1 MTLQSQHFDKA
12 GTTVR
17 FNRFPY
23 NCYFRFGLSLNG
35 SFQKSGS
42 IFYYLAVPPRKFI
55 PGTLKK
61 KTLSEK
67 KLSALKKRHLTD
79 FAVITGAAGGLGQAF
94 ANELA
99 KKKINTILIDLPG
112 KGLPE
117 FCHYIKEKYQTQSVF
132 FETDLTKIKN
142 LLSLTERINKEFD
155 IFLLIN
161 NAGIGGTK
169 KFEEADIDYL
179 NNIIHLNVVATTILT
194 RQLLPNLKKRTK
206 SYILNVASM
215 AAFSPM
221 GFKTVYPASKVF
233 VYYFS
238 RGLNQELKGTN
249 VSVSVVSPGPM
260 RTNKE
265 VTRRIDSTRNFFG
278 KIGVM
283 TPCNVA
289 KISIRKMFKGK
300 PSILLNKANIFNWL
314 LMKIVPADIKIYLIT
329 RVAFKEILAEL
340 KTKK

>member
-1 MTLQSQHFDKA
+1 MTLQSQHFGKT
-12 GTTVR
+12 GTAVR
-17 FNRFPY
+17 FN
-23 NCYFRFGLSLNG
+23 
-35 SFQKSGS
+35 SFQKSDS
-42 IFYYLAVPPRKFI
+42 FFCYLAIPLRKFLI
-55 PGTLKK
+55 GHPTKKKETLSENKLSGLKK
-61 KTLSEK
+61 KHP
-67 KLSALKKRHLTD
+67 AD
-79 FAVITGAAGGLGQAF
+79 YAVITGAAGGLGQAF

-117 FCHYIKEKYQTQSVF
+117 FCHHISEKYQTKSVF
-132 FETDLTKIKN
+132 FESDLTKIKN
-142 LLSLTERINKEFD
+142 LLSLTEQINKEFN

-169 KFEEADIDYL
+169 KFDEADIDYL

-194 RQLLPNLKKRTK
+194 RQLLPNLKKQKK

-221 GFKTVYPASKVF
+221 GFKTVYPASKAF

-238 RGLNQELKGTN
+238 RGLSQELKGTN
-249 VSVSVVSPGPM
+249 ISVSVVNPGPM

-283 TPCNVA
+283 TPSNVA

-300 PSILLNKANIFNWL
+300 PSILLNKANIFNWI

-329 RVAFKEILAEL
+329 RVASKEILTEL
-340 KTKK
+340 KTKKL